1 MTRTIEPSGY
11 PDVITFLGD
20 CHGVRLVQRDP
31 SGHLLLEWLTEDDT
45 HWKVTRV
52 RSSSG
57 WLPDLTRVLDA
68 ARSWMDANATPDP
81 DGAHL
86 GFTYAGPVQG
96 EVVVVSGLSAAAQ
109 DLDVLGALGWYAEPR
124 HWDRGVNRD
133 GDFQDS
139 PAMNDEGQRARNTL
153 ARRGPPND
161 LRALLT
167 LLDEIDAEAGEDA
180 PATGSAEW
188 AFAQGMRE
196 AVTRVRDLYRLGRA

>member
-45 HWKVTRV
+45 HWKVTRL

-68 ARSWMDANATPDP
+68 ARSWMDANATPDQG
-81 DGAHL
+81 DVTL

-96 EVVVVSGLSAAAQ
+96 EVVVVSGLSAASSG
-109 DLDVLGALGWYAEPR
+109 DTYKLYANF
-124 HWDRGVNRD
+124 DNIAG
-133 GDFQDS
+133 
-139 PAMNDEGQRARNTL
+139 
-153 ARRGPPND
+153 
-161 LRALLT
+161 LT
-167 LLDEIDAEAGEDA
+167 
-180 PATGSAEW
+180 
-188 AFAQGMRE
+188 R
-196 AVTRVRDLYRLGRA
+196 